1 MNPYANLPES
11 SFWSRAV
18 SQNRDAV
25 DPVVEPKF
33 RIARNDR
40 IASVGSCFAQ
50 HISRAL
56 VGKGFNYLV
65 TETAP
70 ATPGAQDENFGVFS
84 ARYGN
89 IYTIRQLLQLFQR
102 AYGLFEPK
110 TLCWTTEEGRCLD
123 PFRPQIQKR
132 GFVSAGDVSEDRASH
147 LSTVRL
153 LFETCDVMIFT
164 LGLTEGWANRQ
175 DGAVVPVAPGVLGV
189 DDPDFAFANFS
200 VTGMVEDLT
209 QFISKLR
216 VVNSGARV
224 LLTVSPVPLVATYE
238 TRHVLVS
245 TVYSKSALRVVAEAV
260 AATMPDVDY
269 FPSYEIIVGPQARG
283 RYFAADART
292 VTPEGV
298 EQVMSIFSRHYLT
311 NETRRRTDEVVKL
324 PVDDAEIEK
333 QYETV
338 CDEEALDG

>member
-1 MNPYANLPES
+1 
-11 SFWSRAV
+11 
-18 SQNRDAV
+18 
-25 DPVVEPKF
+25 VVNPKF

-56 VGKGFNYLV
+56 VADGFNYLV
-65 TETAP
+65 TETMP
-70 ATPGAQDENFGVFS
+70 ATPGAENENFGVFS

-102 AYGLFEPK
+102 AYGLFEPQ
-110 TLCWTTEEGRCLD
+110 TVCWSTEEGRYMD

-132 GFVSAGDVSEDRASH
+132 GFASATAVNADRASH
-147 LSTVRL
+147 LSAVRR
-153 LFETCDVMIFT
+153 LFETCDVIIFT
-164 LGLTEGWANRQ
+164 LGLTEGWAHRR
-175 DGAVVPVAPGVLGV
+175 DGAVVPIAPGVLGAE
-189 DDPDFAFANFS
+189 DPEFGFENFS

-209 QFISKLR
+209 QFITKLR
-216 VVNSGARV
+216 VVNSGVRV

-238 TRHVLVS
+238 QRHVLVS

-260 AATMPDVDY
+260 AQAMSGVDY

-298 EQVMSIFSRHYLT
+298 EHVMSIFSRHYLT
-311 NETRRRTDEVVKL
+311 NEIRSRLDEVVQL
-324 PVDDAEIEK
+324 AIDDAEIEK

>member
-18 SQNRDAV
+18 SRNRDEV
-25 DPVVEPKF
+25 DPVVAQKF
-33 RIARNDR
+33 RIARNDA
-40 IASVGSCFAQ
+40 IASIGSCFAQ

-56 VGKGFNYLV
+56 VRSGFNYLV

-70 ATPGAQDENFGVFS
+70 ATPGAENENFGVFS

-102 AYGLFEPK
+102 AYGLFEPR
-110 TLCWTTEEGRCLD
+110 TACWTTADGRSID

-132 GFVSAGDVSEDRASH
+132 GFASPEAVSDDRASH
-147 LSTVRL
+147 LSAVRR
-153 LFETCDVMIFT
+153 LFESCDVMIFT
-164 LGLTEGWANRQ
+164 LGLTEGWADAE
-175 DGAVVPVAPGVLGV
+175 DGAVVPIAPGVLGIA
-189 DDPDFAFANFS
+189 DTGFAFENFS
-200 VTGMVEDLT
+200 VSGMIEDLT
-209 QFISKLR
+209 QFITRLR
-216 VVNSGARV
+216 VVNSGVSV

-238 TRHVLVS
+238 PRHVLVS
-245 TVYSKSALRVVAEAV
+245 TTYSKSALRVVAEAV
-260 AATMPDVDY
+260 AGTMTNVDY

-298 EQVMSIFSRHYLT
+298 EHVMDIFSRHYLT
-311 NETRRRTDEVVKL
+311 NEMRKHMDDSVKIA
-324 PVDDAEIEK
+324 VDDVEIEK

-338 CDEEALDG
+338 CDEEALDA